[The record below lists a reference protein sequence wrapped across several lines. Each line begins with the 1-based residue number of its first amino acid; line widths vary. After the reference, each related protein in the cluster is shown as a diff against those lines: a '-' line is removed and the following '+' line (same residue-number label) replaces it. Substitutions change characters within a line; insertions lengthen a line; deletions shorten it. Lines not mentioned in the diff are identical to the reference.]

1 MSKVVSDLNEIISKA
16 VEGLGYDFVGL
27 DYSPGQH
34 GSMIR
39 VYADLI
45 GGISLD
51 DCQQISRHLVTV
63 LSVEL
68 GEMEFSLEVSS
79 PGLDRK
85 LFNVEQCTKHI
96 SSKVKV
102 VLRTAIDG
110 RRKFTGVLSNVD
122 GNMLSLTVDGETFN
136 VDFINIREIRIVPD
150 LNVGK
155 SNQRG
160 K

>member
-1 MSKVVSDLNEIISKA
+1 MNKIVTELNQIIFKA

-27 DYSPGQH
+27 DYSPGPD
-34 GSMIR
+34 GASIR
-39 VYADLI
+39 VYVDLV
-45 GGISLD
+45 GGISLA

-63 LSVEL
+63 LDVEL
-68 GEMEFSLEVSS
+68 DGIEFSLEVSS

-102 VLRTAIDG
+102 VLRAALEG
-110 RRKFTGVLSNVD
+110 RKNFTGLLSIVD
-122 GNMLSLTVDGETFN
+122 DNMLHIDVDNEMFI
-136 VDFINIREIRIVPD
+136 VDFINIREIRLVPD
-150 LNVGK
+150 LQVGK
-155 SNQRG
+155 NNQRG